1 MPNNNPNSDNASSST
16 VTSKQNESGENAS
29 VSSSD
34 KATSKQAS
42 KAIVAPS
49 FDSEAFLNAVTE
61 QPGVYRM
68 YNNEQTVIYVGKAKQ
83 LKKRLG
89 SYFRKEVGS
98 VKTKALVSQI
108 CAIDVTVTH
117 TEGEALILE
126 NNYIKKYQ
134 PKYNIL
140 LRDDKSYPYLL
151 ISDHKHPKLGLYRG
165 GKRLKGDYFGPFPSV
180 GAVWES
186 LRLLQKIFPIRQCED
201 SYYRARSRPCLQYQL
216 GRCSAPCVGKISDE
230 DYAQQVLLSKLFLK
244 GKSSKVIET
253 LVGKMTQASS
263 ELMFEKAGKYR
274 DQITT
279 LRKVQQQ
286 QFVSGVAAEMDV
298 IGIFRL
304 KSQACIHLL
313 NIRDHKVL
321 GSKSFFPAIP
331 KETKDEDIIQAFV
344 AQHYLSQYYV
354 ANDDTTSGSQIEH
367 NTHIPKEIVIGLPLP
382 EADMFSQQLAKQVS
396 HDVKIS
402 SNSRSERKQYLKL
415 ATTNAETALLSKNAH
430 KESIQARFS
439 ALNEVFELSQGIH
452 RIECFDISHTMGQ
465 QTVASN
471 VVFNQEGPLKRDY
484 RRYNVHGIT
493 PGDDYAAMAFA
504 LKKRY
509 AKVANEDNMPD
520 IVFIDGGKGQLA
532 QAEKLFSELSLKK
545 YPLLVGVAKGESR
558 KPGLET
564 LILGGSHQLISLPAT
579 SPALHLIQHIRD
591 ESHRFAIAG
600 HRAKRQK
607 EGKKSVLETIEGVG
621 AKKRQA
627 LLTHLGG
634 IQEVK
639 SAEVTDLLKV
649 PGISVALAEKIYD
662 ALHDK

>member
-1 MPNNNPNSDNASSST
+1 MTEGNERENASYNNASNSTGSEQAVTSSVKASSNDNASI
-16 VTSKQNESGENAS
+16 G
-29 VSSSD
+29 
-34 KATSKQAS
+34 
-42 KAIVAPS
+42 
-49 FDSEAFLNAVTE
+49 FDSDAFLKAVTQ

-68 YNNEQTVIYVGKAKQ
+68 YNSGQVVIYVGKAKQ
-83 LKKRLG
+83 LKKRLA

-165 GKRLKGDYFGPFPSV
+165 GKRLKGQYFGPFPSV

-216 GRCSAPCVGKISDE
+216 GRCSAPCVGKISDQ
-230 DYAQQVLLSKLFLK
+230 DYAQQVNLSKLFLQ
-244 GKSSKVIET
+244 GKSNKVIET
-253 LVGKMTQASS
+253 LVDKMTQASK
-263 ELMFEKAGKYR
+263 ELLFEQAGKYR
-274 DQITT
+274 DQIST

-286 QFVSGVAAEMDV
+286 QFVSGIAAELDV
-298 IGIFRL
+298 IGLYRF

-313 NIRDHKVL
+313 NIREHKVL
-321 GSKSFFPAIP
+321 GSKSYFPVVP
-331 KETKDEDIIQAFV
+331 KETSDEEIIQAFV

-354 ANDDTTSGSQIEH
+354 SSKPSTEYTEAEH
-367 NTHIPKEIVIGLPLP
+367 NTHIPKEIVIDFELP
-382 EADMFSQQLAKQVS
+382 EADMLARQLTKQAL
-396 HDVKIS
+396 HEVKIS
-402 SNSRSERKQYLKL
+402 SKSRSERKQYLKL
-415 ATTNAETALLSKNAH
+415 ATTNAQTALMTKNAH
-430 KESIQARFS
+430 KESVQARFA
-439 ALNEVFELSQGIH
+439 ALNDVFELSQGIN

-509 AKVANEDNMPD
+509 AKVTSEDNVPD

-532 QAEKLFSELSLKK
+532 QAEKLFNELNLAKS
-545 YPLLVGVAKGESR
+545 PLLVGVAKGESR

-579 SPALHLIQHIRD
+579 SPALHLVQHIRD

-607 EGKKSVLETIEGVG
+607 EGRKSTLEGIEGVG

-627 LLTHLGG
+627 LLTYLGG

-639 SAEVTDLLKV
+639 SAEVAELKKV
-649 PGISVALAEKIYD
+649 PGISDALAQKIYD
-662 ALHDK
+662 ALNDK